1 MPVDRLFSLLR
12 SFVIWNPR
20 TAWHMRNSLHW
31 FTGLRFAP
39 AACSSA
45 ERRRQLQ
52 QRRQHQLLGER
63 ERRRTIWRKAAI
75 CLVVCAWLIAVG
87 ATWAS
92 AQEAAKPAGGNKSQD
107 AKPALNAADERFFEE
122 KIRPLLANRCYS
134 CHGPDEQE
142 SGLRLDTRDHLLKG
156 GYSGPAAVAGKENE
170 SLLLKVVAYDGDI
183 KMPPS
188 GKMPD
193 EEIAALREWVRRGL
207 PWPAGVDLK
216 PVDSIQ
222 AARQSHWAYQPL
234 NPQLPA
240 EANKRLAAD
249 EASNKFNW
257 SAWIQTPIDRY
268 VAASLAEAGLTPSAR
283 ADRRTL
289 LRRLSFDLIGLPP
302 TPEEIDA
309 FLRDPAPDET
319 AIATQI
325 DRLLSS
331 PHYGVR
337 WGRHW
342 LDVARYADTKG
353 YVLQGEKQ
361 FPYSYTY
368 RDYVIESFNNDLPYD
383 QFVREQLA
391 ADFYP
396 RPDGDNR
403 SLAAL
408 GFLTVGRRFLNG
420 HDLIDDR
427 IDVVTRGLLGLTVT
441 CARCHDHKY
450 DPIPTADYYA
460 LYGVFNSC
468 YEPEDLPL
476 IGTPDD
482 TPAYREFMEEQARR
496 QKVLDDYLAGVV
508 EKMVQDFR
516 SQADLYF
523 LEAVAPE
530 VKGQHTS
537 RNTKPAGDLKP
548 PMVNRW
554 RSFAQNQARNH
565 AWFSAWGQLA
575 GVPKE
580 QFAKRLESY
589 LESPP
594 KDTPEL
600 LLERLRE
607 KMPSNRNEL
616 ALVYAQL
623 LTEAA
628 STLPQPQVETKDA
641 KDKKDAKEGEAQE
654 AAPAP
659 LAPAV
664 AEKVASLAQWLQQ
677 DGAPCNITV
686 AEADPYY
693 DRVARNK
700 RTELRRAIENH
711 RVTHPAAPPRAMVL
725 VDKAQPVEPRIFVRG
740 NPARQGDRVPRRFL
754 TVLASDGE
762 PQPFKQ
768 GSGRAELA
776 AAVTS
781 PDNPVFARVIVN
793 RVWMHHFGEGLVRT
807 TSDFGSRSEP
817 PSHPRLLDYL
827 AQRLIDSGWSLKT
840 LHREILLSAVWQQ
853 KSELRPECRSVDP
866 ENRLLWKA
874 NRRRLEYEPLRDAM
888 LAVSGKLDKQIGGRP
903 VQLFKPPYTT
913 RRTVYGLI
921 DRQELPSV
929 FRVFDIASPD
939 ASSPNRPETIVAQQ
953 ALYLM
958 NAPFVMEQAQA
969 LAEASARRAE
979 EVLRAV
985 ADNGGSATPAG
996 AVSTAAAADATLVR
1010 LSELYRLAFGREPDA
1025 TEQGLAL
1032 NYLKAGASGKLD
1044 AWAKLAH
1051 ALLCSNE
1058 FVFVD

>member
-20 TAWHMRNSLHW
+20 TSWHMRDSLRW
-31 FTGLRFAP
+31 FTGLSLAP
-39 AACSSA
+39 VTSSNA
-45 ERRRQLQ
+45 SRRRQVRQQNRSPLVR
-52 QRRQHQLLGER
+52 QRRRALR
-63 ERRRTIWRKAAI
+63 RKAAI
-75 CLVVCAWLIAVG
+75 GLVVCAWLIVLG

-92 AQEAAKPAGGNKSQD
+92 AQEAAKPA
-107 AKPALNAADERFFEE
+107 KPALNPADERFFEE

-134 CHGPDEQE
+134 CHGADEQE
-142 SGLRLDTRDHLLKG
+142 SGLRLDSREHLLKG
-156 GYSGPAAVAGKENE
+156 GYSGPAAVAGKEDE
-170 SLLLKVVAYDGDI
+170 SLLLKVVAYDGDV

-188 GKMPD
+188 GKMSD

-207 PWPAGVDLK
+207 PWPEGVQIK

-234 NPQLPA
+234 NPQLAP
-240 EANKRLAAD
+240 EALKRLADD

-268 VAASLAEAGLTPSAR
+268 IAAALAEAGLTPSAR

-302 TPEEIDA
+302 TPEEMDA
-309 FLRDPAPDET
+309 FLRDPAPDEI

-331 PHYGVR
+331 PHYGER

-353 YVLQGEKQ
+353 YVLQGEKR

-368 RDYVIESFNNDLPYD
+368 RDYVIDSFNNDLPYD

-408 GFLTVGRRFLNG
+408 GFITVGRRFLNG
-420 HDLIDDR
+420 HDTIDDR

-460 LYGVFNSC
+460 LYGVFNNC

-482 TPAYREFMEEQARR
+482 TPAYREFLQEQEKR
-496 QKVLDDYLAGVV
+496 QKALDDYLAGVV
-508 EKMVQDFR
+508 AKMVQDFR
-516 SQADLYF
+516 RHADVYF
-523 LEAVAPE
+523 LNAVAPD
-530 VKGQHTS
+530 VKDQHKS
-537 RNTKPAGDLKP
+537 LVGAPAGDLKP
-548 PMVNRW
+548 PMINRW
-554 RSFAQNQARNH
+554 RTFAQNQARNH
-565 AWFSAWGQLA
+565 AWFSAWGQLS
-575 GVPKE
+575 GVPKD
-580 QFAKRLESY
+580 QFAKRLESF

-607 KMPSNRNEL
+607 KKPANRNEL

-623 LTEAA
+623 LSEAA
-628 STLPQPQVETKDA
+628 GTLPPQDDKAAQQA
-641 KDKKDAKEGEAQE
+641 KDKKDAKEGEAKE
-654 AAPAP
+654 AAAEPAP
-659 LAPAV
+659 LPAEI

-693 DRVARNK
+693 DRVARNR
-700 RTELRRAIENH
+700 RTELRRALENL
-711 RVTHPAAPPRAMVL
+711 RVTSPAAPPRAMV
-725 VDKAQPVEPRIFVRG
+725 VADKPQPGEQRIFVRG
-740 NPARQGDRVPRRFL
+740 NPARPGDRVPRRFL
-754 TVLASDGE
+754 TVLAPDGD
-762 PQPFKQ
+762 PKPFQQ

-776 AAVTS
+776 AAITS
-781 PDNPVFARVIVN
+781 PDNPIFARVIVN

-807 TSDFGSRSEP
+807 TSDFGSRSDP
-817 PSHPRLLDYL
+817 PSHPQLLDYL

-840 LHREILLSAVWQQ
+840 LHREILLSSVWQQ
-853 KSELRPECRSVDP
+853 KSDQRSECRNVDP

-888 LAVSGKLDKQIGGRP
+888 LAVSGRLDGRIGGRP
-903 VQLFKPPYTT
+903 VELFKPPFTT

-921 DRQELPSV
+921 DRQELPTV

-958 NAPFVMEQAQA
+958 NAPFVMEQARE
-969 LAEASARRAE
+969 LAAASARRAE
-979 EVLRAV
+979 AVLRAV
-985 ADNGGSATPAG
+985 VDGADAPAG
-996 AVSTAAAADATLVR
+996 AVSTAATADATLVR

-1025 TEQGLAL
+1025 TEQNLAL
-1032 NYLKAGASGKLD
+1032 TFLKNGGSGKLD
-1044 AWAKLAH
+1044 AWDKLAH